1 MSLFEDNKKRVIDD
15 YERLINRKN
24 AVADCYNGIYDR
36 YVNPVL
42 TADHAPYFWKYDMDP
57 KTNPYFMERLGINAV
72 LNSGALYMNGKY
84 YLVARVEGNDRKSFF
99 AVAESDKPTEG
110 FRFHDYPVLLPD
122 TEKEET
128 NVYDMRLTQHE
139 DGWIY
144 GVFCSESKDKDSN
157 DLSAAVAQAGI
168 VRTKDLKTWERLP
181 NLKSKSPQQRNV
193 VLHPEFVDGKYAFYT
208 RPQDDFIQTGSGIS
222 MIAVII
228 GAILNIGLD
237 PLFIYVF
244 GMGVTGAALATV
256 ISQAVSAFIIVGFL
270 VSDKAT
276 LKIKP
281 KYLKPDIKI
290 IGSLFALGI
299 APFIMA
305 STESLVGF
313 VLNGSLSGYGDI
325 YVSTLTVMQSAMQ
338 FAAVPLSGFAQG
350 FVPIVSYNYGKGNTD
365 RVRLCFKYSVIIMF
379 SFFALTNLFMITFP
393 EFVAGMFTD
402 DTALIKTVGR
412 MMPLFLTGMTIFG
425 LQRTCQSMFVA
436 LGQAKISL
444 FIALLRKVILLIPL
458 ALILPNFLGVE
469 GVYLAESVADATSAI
484 CCTVIFAL
492 TFRKILKKREQT

>member
-1 MSLFEDNKKRVIDD
+1 ML
-15 YERLINRKN
+15 
-24 AVADCYNGIYDR
+24 
-36 YVNPVL
+36 
-42 TADHAPYFWKYDMDP
+42 
-57 KTNPYFMERLGINAV
+57 
-72 LNSGALYMNGKY
+72 
-84 YLVARVEGNDRKSFF
+84 
-99 AVAESDKPTEG
+99 
-110 FRFHDYPVLLPD
+110 
-122 TEKEET
+122 
-128 NVYDMRLTQHE
+128 
-139 DGWIY
+139 
-144 GVFCSESKDKDSN
+144 
-157 DLSAAVAQAGI
+157 
-168 VRTKDLKTWERLP
+168 
-181 NLKSKSPQQRNV
+181 
-193 VLHPEFVDGKYAFYT
+193 
-208 RPQDDFIQTGSGIS
+208 
-222 MIAVII
+222 AVICV
-228 GAILNIGLD
+228 AVRYCVRD
-237 PLFIYVF
+237 PHFIYVF

-313 VLNGSLSGYGDI
+313 VLNGSLSTYGDI

-350 FVPIVSYNYGKGNTD
+350 FVPIVSYNYGKGNTE
-365 RVRLCFKYSVIIMF
+365 RVRLCYKYSVIKKIT
-379 SFFALTNLFMITFP
+379 FFAALNLLILTYP

-458 ALILPNFLGVE
+458 ALILPTFFGVE
-469 GVYLAESVADATSAI
+469 GVYIAESVADATSAI
-484 CCTVIFAL
+484 CCTNIFAV
-492 TFRKILKKREQT
+492 TFQKILKKLEQT